1 MWTELKITLKGE
13 STMTPNTDKDA
24 TKQKAKDDR
33 RNINL
38 LKFGST
44 IFGLLV
50 VCGIASGQSKKE
62 SKKDDKEGV
71 KTEVDVGFSNIT
83 GLKIEKDHAT
93 FYNDGVPSVYFGA
106 EYKGFHADASASELC
121 ITTNGE
127 WNFVNNK
134 ANGGAGFKFDN
145 GIDISV
151 RAGRGPFQPE
161 ALFSNVPKIDFWSDA
176 TGVAPFCAPSKTVCF
191 DIEYNG
197 QKISGGSISALN
209 DGSLYMIPSKEAMD
223 FFVKYSG
230 KFEKDGH
237 NLNVSVAGQF
247 GEHHHKAYGTVN
259 YKKDNI
265 AVSATGNY
273 DFDMKVLNAN
283 VRGAYKSLKSGMVYI
298 IQGTVINEKY
308 SVTLAAGKNG
318 IQGFVAVENITP
330 SQNKAPE
337 FTSTP
342 TISAG
347 ISYNWSVGRKL

>member
-1 MWTELKITLKGE
+1 MLLSKIFKE
-13 STMTPNTDKDA
+13 TD
-24 TKQKAKDDR
+24 
-33 RNINL
+33 
-38 LKFGST
+38 
-44 IFGLLV
+44 
-50 VCGIASGQSKKE
+50 
-62 SKKDDKEGV
+62 V
-71 KTEVDVGFSNIT
+71 KVTNDIDIKHIT
-83 GLKIEKDHAT
+83 FDSRKVEKDYMFIA
-93 FYNDGVPSVYFGA
+93 
-106 EYKGFHADASASELC
+106 
-121 ITTNGE
+121 ING
-127 WNFVNNK
+127 
-134 ANGGAGFKFDN
+134 
-145 GIDISV
+145 
-151 RAGRGPFQPE
+151 
-161 ALFSNVPKIDFWSDA
+161 
-176 TGVAPFCAPSKTVCF
+176 
-191 DIEYNG
+191 
-197 QKISGGSISALN
+197 
-209 DGSLYMIPSKEAMD
+209 
-223 FFVKYSG
+223 
-230 KFEKDGH
+230 FEKDGH